1 MAKASDSWH
10 LCDDCLDPLAKDL
23 GTIAADYH
31 RPADH
36 AKHRDLSN
44 EARAIHASAR
54 YVPENLTDEQRQRL
68 EAISQQ
74 LAKLRL
80 PLEALD
86 LDILFRKYQVE
97 RGIEWLKV
105 NVGVDYANEFK
116 QKLYTPWKRLAKLN
130 FTASQILNGDV
141 GKKQTIGI
149 HYAPQF
155 LIDLHYEELKKLFP
169 NHESY
174 PEPEE
179 MPPDFQRVHFEVY
192 EEDTIVFNELL
203 EAVQYLRL
211 SSSTLRRKFDESMRP
226 IEITSFTT
234 KGHPLESPQPIRVTA
249 FKASQSE
256 AAPLDPNRPVRWLET
271 PFAPMTRESAKV
283 KNVTPGMF
291 PTIEL
296 PSIVIGADDLARLE
310 AFAPGMDKH
319 QPDWEV
325 IRGMLKIRGAVVDEK
340 TTVKEFLGMLRRNVD
355 TPIGSSDNSAE
366 NQSLKSK
373 QMPTGFLGI
382 AELKKV
388 LGIPEENHAKFDV
401 QVSRKRNAW
410 PSSVWQTVENP
421 GVRGSTFQYR
431 VDSIEIQELAANYLP
446 KPE

>member
-36 AKHRDLSN
+36 AKHRKLSN
-44 EARAIHASAR
+44 EAQAIRESVR
-54 YVPENLTDEQRQRL
+54 QQLEKLTDHQRQRL

-116 QKLYTPWKRLAKLN
+116 QKLYSPWERLAKLN

-141 GKKQTIGI
+141 GKKQTIEI

-211 SSSTLRRKFDESMRP
+211 ASSTLRRKFDESMRP

-234 KGHPLESPQPIRVTA
+234 KADPRESLQPIRVTTY
-249 FKASQSE
+249 KASQSE
-256 AAPLDPNRPVRWLET
+256 PAPLDPNRPVRWLET
-271 PFAPMTRESAKV
+271 PFAPMTRESEKV
-283 KNVTPGMF
+283 KNVTPSMF

-296 PSIVIGADDLARLE
+296 PSMVIGADDLARLE
-310 AFAPGMDKH
+310 VFAPGMDKH
-319 QPDWEV
+319 QPEWEV

-340 TTVKEFLGMLRRNVD
+340 TTVKQFLGMLREITKPPEAATTKGRQARKKRGPKKTEREEYDEQV
-355 TPIGSSDNSAE
+355 
-366 NQSLKSK
+366 
-373 QMPTGFLGI
+373 I
-382 AELKKV
+382 ADAWKKAKEAGMYQPDFARDKGLTSVELQRLLDRV
-388 LGIPEENHAKFDV
+388 
-401 QVSRKRNAW
+401 RKR
-410 PSSVWQTVENP
+410 
-421 GVRGSTFQYR
+421 
-431 VDSIEIQELAANYLP
+431 QERA
-446 KPE
+446 